1 MLLRPGQTLI
11 FNGSQCINGLARIVL
26 LEMHPVF
33 SEFSSINDL
42 TIKKSLQKSIT
53 KGSRLCV
60 KTPLLVKPL
69 FTWEDVNVHRKL
81 FCFSASKYKLPL
93 NTSIIFLHP
102 SLSYECIVCMNFQK
116 HNMSVLQILLP
127 CPRSVTVYYLILL
140 SQTSSILNL
149 SVPVASQRRKC
160 F

>member
-1 MLLRPGQTLI
+1 MLLRTGQTLI
-11 FNGSQCINGLARIVL
+11 SNGLQCINGLARIVL

-116 HNMSVLQILLP
+116 HNMSVIKILLP
-127 CPRSVTVYYLILL
+127 CPRPVTVYYLLL
-140 SQTSSILNL
+140 LHRHRQSSI
-149 SVPVASQRRKC
+149 
-160 F
+160 

>member
-33 SEFSSINDL
+33 SEFPSINDL

-140 SQTSSILNL
+140 YRHRQSSI
-149 SVPVASQRRKC
+149 
-160 F
+160 